1 MRSRKPTLT
10 SGALELRRTV
20 VEHVGA
26 AGALVDALVDAMFL
40 LSAPRASR
48 SLRRYCNT
56 RSASLFLWRV
66 ERERGKCQTYRKQE
80 YAWVLRLFTVHTAH
94 ETRPAVCA
102 LRSPLCAVTCDVC
115 EGCMCWLM
123 GLMAGVWRL
132 LKKSKE

>member
-1 MRSRKPTLT
+1 MT

-40 LSAPRASR
+40 PQSSTPARVAQFASLLQYTERFALS
-48 SLRRYCNT
+48 L
-56 RSASLFLWRV
+56 LFLWRV
-66 ERERGKCQTYRKQE
+66 EREREKCQTYRKQE

-102 LRSPLCAVTCDVC
+102 LSPLCAVTCDVC